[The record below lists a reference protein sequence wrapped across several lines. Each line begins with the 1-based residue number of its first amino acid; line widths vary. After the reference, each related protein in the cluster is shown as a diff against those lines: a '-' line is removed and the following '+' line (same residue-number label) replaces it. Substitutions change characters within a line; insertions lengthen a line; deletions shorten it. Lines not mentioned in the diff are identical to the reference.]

1 MEFILHP
8 WYLLILALSA
18 LINHEQEKIMY
29 YLQVENQALRE
40 KLGERNLGFARDLY
54 ADLLTTIAATPTME
68 KVDVTSEGAIDSGA
82 DPESASSS
90 GDDSF
95 LSSVPRIIGVLIV
108 AMGVA
113 LLVKRGIQRFR
124 KRS

>member
-1 MEFILHP
+1 M
-8 WYLLILALSA
+8 
-18 LINHEQEKIMY
+18 
-29 YLQVENQALRE
+29 LRE